1 MFAWCKSLKEIKG
14 LSNFKTHNAKYM
26 DEMFYSCSS
35 LSFIDISSFDGKKSS
50 VNGMF
55 FNCKNLKEI
64 KGLNNF
70 SPLYGLS
77 FFLTVRV

>member
-35 LSFIDISSFDGKKSS
+35 LSVIDISSFDGKKA
-50 VNGMF
+50 
-55 FNCKNLKEI
+55 
-64 KGLNNF
+64 
-70 SPLYGLS
+70 
-77 FFLTVRV
+77 